1 MSKSFVRK
9 VSEKLISE
17 SKVGELKDCLVI
29 IPSQRIGLH
38 LKKEVSDMVS
48 NATFLPEIITIDN
61 FLTQQF
67 DKVPVDNISVFFELY
82 LSYTKVFPQP
92 ESFDSFLNW
101 APQIISD
108 FSEIDKYLLESKDVF
123 RNLKSIK
130 EIESWSFNADELTET
145 QKKFMEF
152 WEHLGQLYDLFQKDL
167 SDKGLTTNSN
177 VYKTIA
183 LNPIQYITK
192 LNYKKIYIIGFNA
205 LSTSETIIFK
215 YLLNSNLAEVIW
227 DADSYYLNDKE
238 QEAGLFLRKNLAW
251 SKLNAPIE
259 QNIISNPKKIFIH
272 AANSNLDQTHIASN
286 ILSSNQSFQTRKSAV
301 VFSDE
306 SLLKP
311 MLNVL
316 RESIDKMN
324 VAMGY
329 PLQSSSAFTLLD
341 QMFDSLKNISRY
353 KQKSSLYY
361 KDYELIFHHELVKP
375 MLEKWKVKTNDIEI
389 KINKQNFTYLP
400 KDILKDA
407 FDAHFKKI
415 EFLFYDT
422 NVSIVELTTNVSEF
436 FEEIRNYAL
445 VHNTDLVEQEAL
457 FVVLTSLRKMSIL
470 LEKYPYVNT
479 PESLLMLIKK
489 VIKSSKISFFG
500 EPLQGLQM
508 LGLLETRGLDFE
520 NLILLSC
527 NEDILP
533 ASSFSQ
539 SLLPYDLRNFLG
551 LPSKEDKEA
560 MFAYYFYRLLHCG
573 KNIHYIYNAGAPDG
587 MTTNEIS
594 RYLLQLKKELVAE
607 NITITEIHPKT
618 PISNKIGNVFENLIS
633 KNDFHFRVN
642 QLLQQG
648 LSASSINNFKNCPRD
663 FFFNYIL
670 RHNDSERVEEHI
682 ESSTFG
688 TIVHEVLEQLY
699 KDAGKL
705 ITKELVKMMLSVFE
719 SKLKEVFE
727 SYFPSGNF
735 QSGKNLLQYETA
747 KYSISKFLKN
757 ELNFIEKHGAIEI
770 IGLEKK
776 LEKVLSFTYKNINY
790 SIKLKGSLDRIDK
803 IGDTFRIIDYKTGK
817 INDKLQLKEEI
828 FKMSDK
834 SFQLLFYAYLFY
846 ENPQQKM
853 MCGMIS
859 MKELNKGIQFLYE
872 DSKDDK
878 GIQNFSSDLMEKFE
892 NYIQDFVIGILES
905 DYQHNPSS
913 LYCAIC

>member
-1 MSKSFVRK
+1 MSKSFVRI
-9 VSEKLISE
+9 VSEKLLSD
-17 SKVGELKDCLVI
+17 VNDDGLKDCLVV

-38 LKKEVSDMVS
+38 LKKELSGLLS
-48 NATFLPEIITIDN
+48 KSIFLPEIITIDN

-67 DKVPVDNISVFFELY
+67 NKVSIDNISIFFELY

-152 WEHLGQLYDLFQKDL
+152 WEHLGQLYDLFHKDL
-167 SDKGLTTNSN
+167 SEKGLTTNSN
-177 VYKTIA
+177 IYKTIA

-205 LSTSETIIFK
+205 LATSESMIFK
-215 YLLNSNLAEVIW
+215 YLVNSNLAEIIW
-227 DADSYYLNDKE
+227 DADPYYLNDKE
-238 QEAGLFLRKNLAW
+238 QEAGLFLRKNMAW
-251 SKLNAPIE
+251 SNNKPSNT
-259 QNIISNPKKIFIH
+259 QNILTNPKHIFIH
-272 AANSNLDQTHIASN
+272 AANSNLDQTHITSK
-286 ILSSNQSFQTRKSAV
+286 ILDNNHNFQTSKSAV
-301 VFSDE
+301 IFSDE
-306 SLLKP
+306 SLLRP

-316 RESIDKMN
+316 PENIDKLN

-341 QMFDSLKNISRY
+341 QLFDSLKNISRY

-361 KDYELIFHHELVKP
+361 KDYELIFHHELVQP
-375 MLEKWKVKTNDIEI
+375 MLENWNVKTKDIEL

-400 KDILKDA
+400 KDVIADA
-407 FDAHFKKI
+407 FGKSFDKI
-415 EFLFYDT
+415 QFLFYDT
-422 NVSIVELTTNVSEF
+422 KISISELTVFVSKF
-436 FEEIRNYAL
+436 FEDVRNFAL
-445 VHNTDLVEQEAL
+445 ETSSDLIEQEAL
-457 FVVLTSLRKMSIL
+457 FVVLTSLKKMAVL
-470 LEKYPYVNT
+470 LEKYPYVNS
-479 PESLLMLIKK
+479 PESLLLLIKK

-539 SLLPYDLRNFLG
+539 SLMPYDLRNYLG
-551 LPSKEDKEA
+551 LPNKEDKEA
-560 MFAYYFYRLLHCG
+560 MYAYYFYRLLHCA
-573 KNIHYIYNAGAPDG
+573 KNVHLVYNAGAPDG
-587 MTTNEIS
+587 MSTNEIS
-594 RYLLQLKKELVAE
+594 RYLLQIRKELVSD
-607 NITITEIHPKT
+607 NIKITEVQAKLPNT
-618 PISNKIGNVFENLIS
+618 DRIGDVFEDLIS
-633 KNDFHFRVN
+633 KNEFQTRVN
-642 QLLQQG
+642 QLLNQG

-699 KDAGKL
+699 KDAGKI
-705 ITKELVKMMLSVFE
+705 ITKDLVIKMLSSFE
-719 SKLKEVFE
+719 SNLKEVFE
-727 SYFPSGNF
+727 RYFPSGNF

-747 KYSISKFLKN
+747 KYSIKKFLN
-757 ELNFIEKHGAIEI
+757 SELDFIEKNGAIEI
-770 IGLEKK
+770 IGLEMK
-776 LEKVLSFTYKNINY
+776 LEKVIAFEYNNIQY
-790 SIKLKGSLDRIDK
+790 SVKLKGSLDRIDK
-803 IGDTFRIIDYKTGK
+803 VGDTIRIIDYKTGK
-817 INDKLQLKEEI
+817 INEKFHLKEEI
-828 FKMSDK
+828 SKMTDK
-834 SFQLLFYAYLFY
+834 SFQLLFYAYLFF
-846 ENPQQKM
+846 ENPNQKM

-859 MKELNKGIQFLYE
+859 MKELNKGVQFLYE
-872 DSKDDK
+872 DKK
-878 GIQNFSSDLMEKFE
+878 EEVGIQNFSTELMENFE
-892 NYIQDFVIGILES
+892 YFIQEFVIGLLES
-905 DYQHNPSS
+905 DYQHKPSS
-913 LYCAIC
+913 MYCSIC